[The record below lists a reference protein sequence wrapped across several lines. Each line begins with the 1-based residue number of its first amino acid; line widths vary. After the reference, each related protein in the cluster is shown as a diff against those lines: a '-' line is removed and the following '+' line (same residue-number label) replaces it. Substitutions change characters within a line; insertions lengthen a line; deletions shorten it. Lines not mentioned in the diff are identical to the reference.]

1 MRMVLLS
8 ILTVLFAAAPLTTFA
23 ADNQAGERKFAAIL
37 IWSTDEEKPEGKD
50 LKELDPAIK
59 EKFSKI
65 PLKWKNYY
73 EVTRKNVTVKPGEA
87 QELKLSDKCLVKL
100 HQSEKGL
107 EVELI
112 GEGKTVY
119 KGNRSM
125 PTKDMLVLGGDDK
138 NETAW
143 FVVLKPE

>member
-65 PLKWKNYY
+65 PLKWK
-73 EVTRKNVTVKPGEA
+73 
-87 QELKLSDKCLVKL
+87 KLL
-100 HQSEKGL
+100 
-107 EVELI
+107 
-112 GEGKTVY
+112 
-119 KGNRSM
+119 RSH
-125 PTKDMLVLGGDDK
+125 
-138 NETAW
+138 A
-143 FVVLKPE
+143 